1 MYGESNMETYITIC
15 KIDQFR
21 SVVSS
26 AAQSCPTLCNPM
38 DCSMPG
44 LPVHHQLQEFTQT
57 YVHGVSDAIQ
67 PSHLL
72 LSPSPPA
79 LNLSQHQGLFQW
91 VSSSHQVDK
100 VIGVSASTSVLPM
113 NTHDWSPL
121 ECTGCKIESQQEFA
135 VCLRKLKQRLC
146 TNLEG
151 WDGEE
156 MGEDSRRRGHMYTCG
171 SFMLRFD
178 RKQQNSVK

>member
-1 MYGESNMETYITIC
+1 
-15 KIDQFR
+15 
-21 SVVSS
+21 
-26 AAQSCPTLCNPM
+26 M
-38 DCSMPG
+38 DCSIPG
-44 LPVHHQLQEFTQT
+44 FSVLHCLPEFAQT
-57 YVHGVSDAIQ
+57 YVHWISDNIQ
-67 PSHLL
+67 QSHP
-72 LSPSPPA
+72 LSHPSPPVSS
-79 LNLSQHQGLFQW
+79 LSQHQGLFQW

-113 NTHDWSPL
+113 NTQDWSPL